1 MDYLKLIHSSELRLL
16 LFWFIQLITTEMV
29 ISLRVAKNLAQN
41 PARQARAGGSHIPQ
55 AFCRFAAAS
64 SSSSFGYLTGP
75 SAQ

>member
-1 MDYLKLIHSSELRLL
+1 
-16 LFWFIQLITTEMV
+16 MV